1 MEECKGDGTCG
12 RKERGECDGGCAH
25 EHVDVKSLGPEAIE
39 LAAMFDSVNDHLVGA
54 LKTKKRILEKLNSAS
69 PDEKEKLEKVL
80 SSRHPVLLQFV
91 FS

>member
-1 MEECKGDGTCG
+1 MKDGCKGDGSCG

-25 EHVDVKSLGPEAIE
+25 VDVKSLGPDAVE
-39 LAAMFDSVNDHLVGA
+39 LAGMFDEVNDHLVGA
-54 LKTKKRILEKLNSAS
+54 LKAKKKILEKLNAAS
-69 PDEKEKLEKVL
+69 PDVKEKMEKVL